1 MSLKKPLAGQGRSAH
16 SRQSG
21 RDRPYDAAFLCGN
34 IFFSCRQTLSFLRK
48 GDIFSPAL
56 VSVGFGQGDD
66 EPASFS
72 GFRLHG
78 YLSAMQRDDL
88 LAQAESDS

>member
-1 MSLKKPLAGQGRSAH
+1 MSSKKPLAGQGRSAH

-21 RDRPYDAAFLCGN
+21 RDRPYDAAFFVRQYFLFLQADAVFLGRGN
-34 IFFSCRQTLSFLRK
+34 V
-48 GDIFSPAL
+48 FSPAL
-56 VSVGFGQGDD
+56 ASVGLGQGDD